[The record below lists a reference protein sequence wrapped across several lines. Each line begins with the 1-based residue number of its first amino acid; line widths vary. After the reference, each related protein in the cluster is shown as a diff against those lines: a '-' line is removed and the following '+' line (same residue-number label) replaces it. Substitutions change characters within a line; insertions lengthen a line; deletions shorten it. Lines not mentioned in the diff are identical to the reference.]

1 MIPKTIH
8 QTWKDRDVPER
19 FRAAQESWRQ
29 HHPGWQCRFW
39 TDADLDEL
47 VYERAPEI
55 AELYDR
61 SPEAIQRVDVARY
74 VILREYG
81 GLYADL
87 DVECMK
93 PVDDLLDGPS
103 VALPLTT
110 PFGVSNQLML
120 SVPGHA
126 LFQHVIDALP
136 RAFRR
141 WGKVWQRHVRVL
153 TTTGP
158 LFLTGRLREF
168 GVRDDMRILSLDEH
182 GHGDPALS

>member
-1 MIPKTIH
+1 MAHRLHDRHVSKWAGHVSLHVCTTHCQRIQMIPPKIH

-29 HHPGWQCRFW
+29 HHPGWQYRFW

-61 SPEAIQRVDVARY
+61 SPEAIQGVDVARY

-93 PVDDLLDGPS
+93 PVNDLLDGPS
-103 VALPLTT
+103 VVLPLTT
-110 PFGVSNQLML
+110 PLW
-120 SVPGHA
+120 SVEP
-126 LFQHVIDALP
+126 IDAFRP
-136 RAFRR
+136 WARA
-141 WGKVWQRHVRVL
+141 VPTRH
-153 TTTGP
+153 
-158 LFLTGRLREF
+158 
-168 GVRDDMRILSLDEH
+168 
-182 GHGDPALS
+182 